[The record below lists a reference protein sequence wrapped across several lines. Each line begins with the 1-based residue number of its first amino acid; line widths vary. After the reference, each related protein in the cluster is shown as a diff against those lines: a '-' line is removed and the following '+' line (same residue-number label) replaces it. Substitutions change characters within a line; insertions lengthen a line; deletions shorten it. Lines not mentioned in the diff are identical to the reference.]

1 MLIDE
6 FYSKLI
12 ERLNCVIEINNQIQ
26 IYFDKGIVILEGKVS
41 SYFEKKLIG
50 KAIKNLSEG
59 NLFCDRIGIVESKK
73 FRLSDESI
81 ALLEIN
87 AI

>member
-12 ERLNCVIEINNQIQ
+12 ERLHFIIEINNQIQ
-26 IYFDKGIVILEGKVS
+26 IYLDKGIVILEGKVS

-50 KAIKNLSEG
+50 KAIKNLVEE
-59 NLFCDRIGIVESKK
+59 NLFCDRIGIVEGKK